1 MNIKTHVMIVLA
13 AQSLMN
19 CSRSLDRVE
28 SSEIQTIS
36 NTEEL
41 PSRASGLART
51 SNPRKA
57 VKSEEN
63 LQQWVDELKIENVKR
78 YEGGAYGKIG
88 SSTVFIAEKN
98 TIPDFDRLYWVMVKV
113 LSEKYGCFMK
123 KKYSEEKTVVVH
135 CRDRRRIV
143 FRRHQ
148 GSDWIQFYGRQYD
161 LAGNELIVRR

>member
-1 MNIKTHVMIVLA
+1 MNLKTHVMIVLA
-13 AQSLMN
+13 AQAVMSCAHNSNRM
-19 CSRSLDRVE
+19 D
-28 SSEIQTIS
+28 SSEAETVS
-36 NTEEL
+36 YTEEL
-41 PSRASGLART
+41 PSKASKLTRIP
-51 SNPRKA
+51 SKVR
-57 VKSEEN
+57 KSEDG
-63 LQQWVDELKIENVKR
+63 LQQWVEELKIENVKS

-88 SSTVFIAEKN
+88 NSTVFIAEKN